1 MLFIDQNALLNH
13 DYLNILNSIYPKIR
27 ANLDKIVQSFEEG
40 KDASTY
46 YVEYFSEGHSEIHLN
61 FGEHLSCDDINKLL
75 ADLFLSIIKFDSQS
89 SNYEIPSL
97 FYNYH
102 AVHYFNKIKDMIAR
116 LDKTMDSQRIIE
128 TLINYEQ
135 DRHQNNECDC
145 GENHVLLRSE
155 GLYDLFTNLLSY
167 YYSLTKSY
175 SVTNKKYFEGEKI
188 YLN

>member
-1 MLFIDQNALLNH
+1 MIFVSQKALINH
-13 DYLNILNSIYPKIR
+13 DYFKILNSVYPIIR
-27 ANLDKIVQSFEEG
+27 TNIDKIVLSFEEG

-46 YVEYFSEGHSEIHLN
+46 YVEYFSEGHSEIHSNL
-61 FGEHLSCDDINKLL
+61 GEHLSCNDINQLL
-75 ADLFLSIIKFDSQS
+75 ADLFSSIIKFDSQS

-116 LDKTMDSQRIIE
+116 LDKTMDRQRIIE

-135 DRHQNNECDC
+135 NRHQSNECDC
-145 GENHVLLRSE
+145 GENHDLLRSD
-155 GLYDLFTNLLSY
+155 GLYDLFNKLLDY

-175 SVTNKKYFEGEKI
+175 SEINQIYIENEKI

>member
-1 MLFIDQNALLNH
+1 MLFVNQKALINH
-13 DYLNILNSIYPKIR
+13 DYFNILNSVYPKIR
-27 ANLDKIVQSFEEG
+27 ANLDKIVKSFEEC

-46 YVEYFSEGHSEIHLN
+46 YVKYFSEGHSEIHSN
-61 FGEHLSCDDINKLL
+61 FGEHLSCDEINQLL

-102 AVHYFNKIKDMIAR
+102 AVHYFNKIKYMIAR

-145 GENHVLLRSE
+145 GENHDLLGSE
-155 GLYDLFTNLLSY
+155 GLYDLFNKLLDY

-175 SVTNKKYFEGEKI
+175 FEINQKYIENEKI

>member
-1 MLFIDQNALLNH
+1 
-13 DYLNILNSIYPKIR
+13 
-27 ANLDKIVQSFEEG
+27 
-40 KDASTY
+40 
-46 YVEYFSEGHSEIHLN
+46 
-61 FGEHLSCDDINKLL
+61 
-75 ADLFLSIIKFDSQS
+75 
-89 SNYEIPSL
+89 
-97 FYNYH
+97 
-102 AVHYFNKIKDMIAR
+102 MIAR

-167 YYSLTKSY
+167 YYSVTNFY
-175 SVTNKKYFEGEKI
+175 SETNKKYFEGEKI

>member
-46 YVEYFSEGHSEIHLN
+46 YVEYFSEGHSEIHSNL
-61 FGEHLSCDDINKLL
+61 GEHLSCNEINHLL
-75 ADLFLSIIKFDSQS
+75 SDLFLSIIKFDSQS

-102 AVHYFNKIKDMIAR
+102 AVHYFNNIKDMIAR
-116 LDKTMDSQRIIE
+116 LDKTMDCQAIIE

-145 GENHVLLRSE
+145 GENHDLLRSD
-155 GLYDLFTNLLSY
+155 GLYKLFTQLLDY
-167 YYSLTKSY
+167 HYSLNNSY
-175 SVTNKKYFEGEKI
+175 PELNNI
-188 YLN
+188 YMESENIFLN

>member
-1 MLFIDQNALLNH
+1 MLFVKQETVIKH
-13 DYLNILNSIYPKIR
+13 DYFKIINSIYPKIIGDI
-27 ANLDKIVQSFEEG
+27 NKIIQSFEEST
-40 KDASTY
+40 DASKY
-46 YVEYFSEGHSEIHLN
+46 FVAYFSEGHTEIHSIL
-61 FGEHLSCDDINKLL
+61 GDRISCDNINQLL
-75 ADLFLSIIKFDSQS
+75 SDLFLSIIKFDSNAF
-89 SNYEIPSL
+89 NYEIPDL